1 MAILEHESIKMMTTP
16 FFSVILCFYNARDY
30 LEDAIKSILSQSFK
44 DFEIILVDD
53 GSTDSGYELAE
64 KLCKGDQRIRLF
76 KKDSSGLTDSLN
88 YAINQSH
95 GKFMIRHDADDI
107 STPDRLKKICDNIQP
122 GIDFY
127 FSKSR
132 EFGNSSRTFP
142 GSRYKNGFCQSVMQ
156 FGNFIAHGSI
166 ALRMSV
172 AKELL
177 YDTSWK
183 YAQDFELY
191 TRLISKGHKGFFIN
205 ETLYYLRTSDNSISA
220 RKKNEQLQLCQKA
233 LKKNFGIAG
242 TLIANTTGFHKLS
255 LIARREASIFISLTR
270 KQAR

>member
-1 MAILEHESIKMMTTP
+1 MTKP
-16 FFSVILCFYNARDY
+16 FFSVILCFYNAHSY
-30 LEDAIKSILSQSFK
+30 LEDAIKSILSQSFR

-64 KLCKGDQRIRLF
+64 KLCKSDQRIRLF
-76 KKDSSGLTDSLN
+76 KKGNSGLTDSLN
-88 YAINQSH
+88 YAISQSL
-95 GKFMIRHDADDI
+95 GEFMIRQDADDI
-107 STPDRLKKICDNIQP
+107 STPDRLKIIRDNIQP

-142 GSRYKNGFCQSVMQ
+142 GPRYKNGFCQSVMK

-172 AKELL
+172 AKEIF
-177 YDTSWK
+177 YDATWR

-205 ETLYYLRTSDNSISA
+205 ETLYYLRTSENSISA

-233 LKKNFGIAG
+233 LKKNFGITG
-242 TLIANTTGFHKLS
+242 TLIANAKGLHKLS
-255 LIARREASIFISLTR
+255 LIARREVLIFISLTR
-270 KQAR
+270 KKARQ